1 MTHHTTLTA
10 DNVNEIFCACL
21 GATQD
26 DDRVMVKG
34 LTLTAGF
41 SKCALDRYTENIV
54 AMLAELPAEFHEQS
68 GGGMSF
74 IYGAMNRDGRQ
85 WGEQYHVEELIMLG
99 IGIHRVQFQFPRDL
113 WPSLPGGLPYF
124 MVTAEQQQQTEN
136 Q

>member
-1 MTHHTTLTA
+1 MTHHTQLTA

-41 SKCALDRYTENIV
+41 SKHALDRYTENIV

-74 IYGAMNRDGRQ
+74 IYGTMNRDGRQ
-85 WGEQYHVEELIMLG
+85 WGEQHHVEELIMLG
-99 IGIHRVQFQFPRDL
+99 IGINRVKFQFPRDL
-113 WPSLPGGLPYF
+113 WPSLPGGLPYVV
-124 MVTAEQQQQTEN
+124 VTAAPHNVQQ
-136 Q
+136 